1 MKLFHSPASPFVR
14 KVVVLLHELDRAA
27 DVELVGV
34 TSTAFATDEG
44 LAASNPLAKI
54 PALVRDNGTTLYDSR
69 VITAYLNDLFGGNMY
84 PSGTSR
90 WETLTLEA
98 TGDGIMDCAVSMAYE
113 ARLRPEEM
121 QYGDWIEAQWAKV
134 SRAISVLNARW
145 ISHLS
150 GPMDIGHISVACA
163 LSYVEFRHGARN
175 WRAGNE
181 ALANWHAGF
190 DSRASM
196 QATIPPAG

>member
-14 KVVVLLHELDRAA
+14 KVVVLLHELDKA
-27 DVELVGV
+27 DEVELAGV
-34 TSTAFATDEG
+34 TSTAFASDEG
-44 LAASNPLAKI
+44 LAASNPLAKL

-69 VITAYLNDLFGGNMY
+69 VITAFLNDLYGGKMY
-84 PSGTSR
+84 PTGSSR

-113 ARLRPEEM
+113 MRLRPEEM

-134 SRAISVLNARW
+134 ARAISVLNARW
-145 ISHLS
+145 MSHLS
-150 GPMDIGHISVACA
+150 GPIDMGHISVACA
-163 LSYVEFRHGARN
+163 LSYVDFRHGARN
-175 WRAGNE
+175 WQAGNE
-181 ALANWHAGF
+181 ALAAWHSEF

-196 QATIPPAG
+196 QATQPPAS

>member
-14 KVVVLLHELDRAA
+14 KVVVLLHELDRA
-27 DVELVGV
+27 DEVEISDV

-44 LAASNPLAKI
+44 LAASNPLARI

-69 VITAYLNDLFGGNMY
+69 VITAFLNDLYGGRMY
-84 PSGTSR
+84 PTGTSR

-98 TGDGIMDCAVSMAYE
+98 TGDGIMDSAVSMAYE

-121 QYGDWIEAQWAKV
+121 QYGDWIEAQWTKV

-145 ISHLS
+145 MSHLS
-150 GPMDIGHISVACA
+150 GPIDMGHISVACA
-163 LSYVEFRHGARN
+163 LSYVDFRHGARN
-175 WRAGNE
+175 WRAGND
-181 ALANWHAGF
+181 ALAKWHENF

-196 QATIPPAG
+196 QATLPPVG

>member
-14 KVVVLLHELDRAA
+14 KVVVLLHELDRA
-27 DVELVGV
+27 DEVEISDV

-44 LAASNPLAKI
+44 LAASNPLARI

-69 VITAYLNDLFGGNMY
+69 VITAFLNDLYGGKMY
-84 PSGTSR
+84 PTGTSR

-98 TGDGIMDCAVSMAYE
+98 TGDGIMDSAVSMAYE

-121 QYGDWIEAQWAKV
+121 QYGDWIEAQWTKV

-145 ISHLS
+145 MSHLS
-150 GPMDIGHISVACA
+150 GPIDMGHISVACA
-163 LSYVEFRHGARN
+163 LSYVDFRHGARN
-175 WRAGNE
+175 WRAGND
-181 ALANWHAGF
+181 ALAKWHENF

-196 QATIPPAG
+196 QATLPPVG